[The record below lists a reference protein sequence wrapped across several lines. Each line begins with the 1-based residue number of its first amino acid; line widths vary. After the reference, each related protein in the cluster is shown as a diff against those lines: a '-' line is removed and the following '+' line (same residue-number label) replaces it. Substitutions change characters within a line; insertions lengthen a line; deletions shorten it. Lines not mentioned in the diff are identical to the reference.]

1 MAYFQLA
8 SEQDVGDTG
17 LAADAFRQLAG
28 SVHPLAL
35 GNVKRTI
42 EQISLLAKKLI
53 RLHTPDAD
61 DTTLTEIVT
70 RMTTEPYCHSHMFT
84 RAEATAIGLP
94 VERPSEDLEAR
105 LLAYYDQLKADLEKL
120 EKFDP
125 GAILRASRQPPVP
138 VVVER
143 AYIETADTCDAFVT
157 RGVISEQ
164 QLTETPADQE
174 AAPPA
179 PTGRD
184 PRCGERAL
192 GNHRVMPRAPLGPSR
207 HRTHR
212 QPLTPSVSSRRR
224 PWVAGTPRIGP
235 PARGRTPSR

>member
-105 LLAYYDQLKADLEKL
+105 LLAYYDQLKADLELL

-174 AAPPA
+174 AAP
-179 PTGRD
+179 TGSDRTR
-184 PRCGERAL
+184 PSMWRASA
-192 GNHRVMPRAPLGPSR
+192 GKPSR
-207 HRTHR
+207 DA
-212 QPLTPSVSSRRR
+212 
-224 PWVAGTPRIGP
+224 AG
-235 PARGRTPSR
+235 PARPVETPNASSAADAFGQLS

>member
-105 LLAYYDQLKADLEKL
+105 LLAYYDQLKADLELL

-125 GAILRASRQPPVP
+125 GAILRASTAAGSGRRRAGLHRDRRHLRCVRDARSHLRAAADRDAGRPGGGPTGSDRTRPSMWRASAGKPSRDAAGPARPV
-138 VVVER
+138 
-143 AYIETADTCDAFVT
+143 ETPNASSAADAF
-157 RGVISEQ
+157 G
-164 QLTETPADQE
+164 QL
-174 AAPPA
+174 
-179 PTGRD
+179 
-184 PRCGERAL
+184 
-192 GNHRVMPRAPLGPSR
+192 S
-207 HRTHR
+207 
-212 QPLTPSVSSRRR
+212 
-224 PWVAGTPRIGP
+224 
-235 PARGRTPSR
+235 